1 MRPMLCLLL
10 LVTGLGTS
18 ARAEED
24 LALLA
29 RRAQR
34 ASVGIVCRGPQG
46 GYFGTGTI
54 IRADG
59 VILTS
64 STVLPPGATDI
75 RVTLSDG
82 RMLPATLLAVDTA
95 KECALAQLD
104 DSPLPCLPL
113 RFGEDERVGQ
123 IVLSLGN
130 AYGVAGGEGRVSVG
144 AGVLSG
150 RYVLG
155 ETRSEATYKG
165 LVLET
170 DAPLN
175 PGSDGGALLDSSGA
189 VIGVLSLNYSPLRF
203 LGTAVPVRLL
213 RDFIESAA
221 GAVPAAAGAA
231 RDALPRE
238 VFETWARRVTALEV
252 ERTED
257 VAMRKGGFLP
267 QGLDLLRRRQPEAFT
282 RPKGCVSGV
291 CIDRDGTILTSWY
304 NVAGAVTRLR
314 ARDAEGAWFDCV
326 LLASGEVDD
335 MALLRAEG
343 GVWEAAEPADRG
355 ALEPGGAV
363 FALGRS
369 PDPAAL
375 TVTGGIVS
383 ASFRNNAR
391 FFQHDVAA
399 NFGNSGGAL
408 VDRAG
413 RFLGITA
420 YVGHVWPE
428 WSLNSGIG
436 LGVRPE
442 RIAEALPALREGR
455 NLLAWSELP
464 YLGVRSRGGD
474 QAVGTITVDVQPGS
488 AAAEAGVAS
497 GDAIVGIAGT
507 PVNSWGELV
516 AEINRYRAG
525 DKIAVIVLRNGE
537 RKLIPVTLASRPEG
551 I

>member
-170 DAPLN
+170 DAPDI
-175 PGSDGGALLDSSGA
+175 P
-189 VIGVLSLNYSPLRF
+189 
-203 LGTAVPVRLL
+203 
-213 RDFIESAA
+213 
-221 GAVPAAAGAA
+221 PAWRAPA
-231 RDALPRE
+231 RSIPARPR
-238 VFETWARRVTALEV
+238 R
-252 ERTED
+252 
-257 VAMRKGGFLP
+257 
-267 QGLDLLRRRQPEAFT
+267 
-282 RPKGCVSGV
+282 
-291 CIDRDGTILTSWY
+291 
-304 NVAGAVTRLR
+304 
-314 ARDAEGAWFDCV
+314 
-326 LLASGEVDD
+326 
-335 MALLRAEG
+335 
-343 GVWEAAEPADRG
+343 
-355 ALEPGGAV
+355 
-363 FALGRS
+363 
-369 PDPAAL
+369 
-375 TVTGGIVS
+375 
-383 ASFRNNAR
+383 
-391 FFQHDVAA
+391 
-399 NFGNSGGAL
+399 
-408 VDRAG
+408 
-413 RFLGITA
+413 
-420 YVGHVWPE
+420 
-428 WSLNSGIG
+428 
-436 LGVRPE
+436 
-442 RIAEALPALREGR
+442 
-455 NLLAWSELP
+455 
-464 YLGVRSRGGD
+464 
-474 QAVGTITVDVQPGS
+474 
-488 AAAEAGVAS
+488 
-497 GDAIVGIAGT
+497 
-507 PVNSWGELV
+507 
-516 AEINRYRAG
+516 
-525 DKIAVIVLRNGE
+525 
-537 RKLIPVTLASRPEG
+537 
-551 I
+551 